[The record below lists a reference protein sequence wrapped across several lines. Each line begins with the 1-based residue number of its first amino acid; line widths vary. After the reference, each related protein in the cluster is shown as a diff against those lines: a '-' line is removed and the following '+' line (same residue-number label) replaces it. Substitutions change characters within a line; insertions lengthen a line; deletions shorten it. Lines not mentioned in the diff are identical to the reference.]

1 MIRVPLGQGA
11 APAAILAPYAT
22 RHGLIAGATGT
33 GKTYTLATIAEGF
46 SRVGVPVFLVDV
58 KGDLAGLA
66 LDGCAAASPVQF
78 FDVFGELGAPMRASV
93 RAVGADLLAR
103 ILGLTVVQ
111 SDILG
116 AMFATYRGALATLD
130 DLSRALAAPHTGYQA
145 TKASLD
151 AIRRSLI
158 RFRGDGADAFLG
170 SPVFDVGALE
180 RRDASGAGFISIL
193 AAERL
198 IRSPDVYGAALLWLL
213 GDIYR
218 RAPELGDVAAPR
230 LVVIFDE
237 AHLMFAD
244 APPVLI
250 QRVERMVRLIRS
262 KGVGVFLATQSPSDI
277 PPAIAAQLS
286 NRVQHAMRAAT
297 GADRRE
303 IIAAADCLAI
313 NSKVN
318 AARQIATMATGTTL
332 VSTLD
337 ANGAPTPVDVVRI
350 DPPAGRMGPLTAG
363 ERAPFILGQVAA
375 NAATQ
380 DRRGASA
387 AYAAGL
393 AMLGAVGVGIY
404 AAPHVMAALGCVVIV
419 GALAGLARKRA

>member
-33 GKTYTLATIAEGF
+33 GKTYTLATMAEGF

-66 LDGCAAASPVQF
+66 LDGRGPAAPVQF

-103 ILGLTVVQ
+103 ILGLTDVQ

-116 AMFATYRGALATLD
+116 AMFATYRGPLATLD
-130 DLSRALAAPHTGYQA
+130 DLSRALASPHVGYQA

-170 SPVFDVGALE
+170 APVFDVGALE

-213 GDIYR
+213 GDLYR

-286 NRVQHAMRAAT
+286 NRIQHALRAAT

-303 IIAAADCLAI
+303 INAAADCLAI
-313 NSKVN
+313 SPKVN
-318 AARQIATMATGTTL
+318 AARMIATMATGTAL

-337 ANGAPTPVDVVRI
+337 ASGAPSPVDVVAI
-350 DPPAGRMGPLTAG
+350 NAPAGRMGPLTADK
-363 ERAPFILGQVAA
+363 RAPFILGQAAA
-375 NAATQ
+375 NAVTSAPKA
-380 DRRGASA
+380 RGV
-387 AYAAGL
+387 AYLAGL
-393 AMLGAVGVGIY
+393 GLLGTVGVGVY
-404 AAPHVMAALGCVVIV
+404 EAPRAALALGCVAII
-419 GALAGLARKRA
+419 GALAGLARRA

>member
-1 MIRVPLGQGA
+1 MIRVPIGQGA

-66 LDGCAAASPVQF
+66 LDGRGAAAPVQF
-78 FDVFGELGAPMRASV
+78 FDVFGELGAPLRASV

-103 ILGLTVVQ
+103 ILGLTDVQ

-116 AMFATYRGALATLD
+116 AMFASYGGPLDSLD
-130 DLSRALAAPHTGYQA
+130 DLARALKAPHRGYQA
-145 TKASLD
+145 TSASLD
-151 AIRRSLI
+151 AIRRGLI
-158 RFRGDGADAFLG
+158 RFRGDGADSFLG

-180 RRDASGAGFISIL
+180 RRDAAGRGFVSIL
-193 AAERL
+193 AAEKL

-213 GDIYR
+213 GEIYR

-237 AHLMFAD
+237 AHLMFSD
-244 APPVLI
+244 APAVLI

-303 IIAAADCLAI
+303 IVAAADCLAI
-313 NSKVN
+313 NPKIN
-318 AARQIATMATGTTL
+318 AARQIANMATGCAL
-332 VSTLD
+332 VSILD
-337 ANGAPTPVDVVRI
+337 ERGAPSPVDDVRI
-350 DPPAGRMGPLTAG
+350 DAPAGRMGPLSAA
-363 ERAPFILGQVAA
+363 ERAPFIPGQVAA
-375 NAATQ
+375 GAP
-380 DRRGASA
+380 RRARSGHGA
-387 AYAAGL
+387 AYLAGL
-393 AMLGAVGVGIY
+393 AMLGAVGVGVY
-404 AAPHVMAALGCVVIV
+404 EAPRVALALGCIAVI
-419 GALAGLARKRA
+419 GALAGLARRA